1 MGPSRFTKPVIA
13 VAALLAPAL
22 AQAEQ
27 HEEAYNGATCIPY
40 PPYNT
45 TNGLPYTHLLFAYG
59 QNAYCHFIVPNGWS
73 VNDLSYVLFTGSIY
87 SGTEP
92 MRVRLCVYS
101 SSTTSCG
108 PERTLTPGSTVNW
121 VSPPSTAPAYATG
134 AYLSVRFPKS
144 LSSLQQYFVYWY
156 R

>member
-1 MGPSRFTKPVIA
+1 MGLGSFTKPAIA
-13 VAALLAPAL
+13 VAALLVPAL

-45 TNGLPYTHLLFAYG
+45 ANALPYSYLLYGLG
-59 QNAYCHFIVPNGWS
+59 QNAYCHFIVPNGWT
-73 VNDLSYVLFTGSIY
+73 VNDLSYVLFTGSVS

-101 SSTTSCG
+101 GTTSSCG
-108 PERTLTPGSTVNW
+108 TERTLTPGSTVNW
-121 VSPPSTAPAYATG
+121 VTPPSTVPAYSTG

-144 LSSLQQYFVYWY
+144 LSTLRQYFVAWY